1 MDADSPGKRRSTFCD
16 DDGDTV
22 MVTSD
27 SYSSDSQLVTVATD
41 DDQFDSSAH
50 CHFCTHG

>member
-1 MDADSPGKRRSTFCD
+1 MFYD

-27 SYSSDSQLVTVATD
+27 SYSSDSQAVTMVTGD
-41 DDQFDSSAH
+41 DHFSSFDSSAR
-50 CHFCTHG
+50 CHFCKNG